1 MFLRAKDGMY
11 AGQIR
16 EYSPEAARQLLAA
29 GRAEN
34 PYAEPARSVPKK
46 DAPVVEPERKRSRKR
61 NHGRN

>member
-1 MFLRAKDGMY
+1 MFLRAKDGLY

-34 PYAEPARSVPKK
+34 PYAEPARSVPE
-46 DAPVVEPERKRSRKR
+46 AGSPVVKPERKPGRKR